1 MLAERGIPQGMAV
14 FAASM
19 IGPMQVAG
27 RLVMMAVERHVSN
40 RGITVA
46 CFLAVSLATVALISA
61 SLVPMML
68 VPFVIL
74 QGSGHGV
81 TSIMKPLVI
90 GDILG
95 RANFGA
101 ISGSQAMIF
110 KLTVAAAPF
119 IGALL
124 WEVGDYDLVLGVML
138 AAALIG
144 LALFLFAARGA
155 RFS

>member
-1 MLAERGIPQGMAV
+1 
-14 FAASM
+14 
-19 IGPMQVAG
+19 
-27 RLVMMAVERHVSN
+27 MMAVEQHVSN

-46 CFLAVSLATVALISA
+46 CFLAIPLATLSLISA
-61 SLVPMML
+61 SLVPVML

-101 ISGSQAMIF
+101 ISGSQAMIL
-110 KLTVAAAPF
+110 KLTVAVAPF
-119 IGALL
+119 VGALL
-124 WEVGDYDLVLGVML
+124 WELGGYDLMLVTLL
-138 AAALIG
+138 AAALVG
-144 LALFLFAARGA
+144 LAAFLLASRARAG
-155 RFS
+155 

>member
-1 MLAERGIPQGMAV
+1 
-14 FAASM
+14 M

-27 RLVMMAVERHVSN
+27 RLAMMAVERHVSN

-46 CFLAVSLATVALISA
+46 CFLSVCLATLCLITA

-101 ISGSQAMIF
+101 ISGSQALIL
-110 KLTVAAAPF
+110 KLTIAVAPF
-119 IGALL
+119 AGALL
-124 WEVGDYDLVLGVML
+124 WQIGSYDLVLVVML
-138 AAALIG
+138 GAALAG
-144 LALFLFAARGA
+144 LAAFLAASRTRPGQT
-155 RFS
+155 

>member
-1 MLAERGIPQGMAV
+1 MLDERGIPQGMAV
-14 FAASM
+14 FAAAM

-27 RLVMMAVERHVSN
+27 RLAMMAVERHISN
-40 RGITVA
+40 RGISIA
-46 CFLAVSLATVALISA
+46 CFAAVALATVSLMSA

-68 VPFVIL
+68 VAFVIL

-101 ISGSQAMIF
+101 VSGSQALIF
-110 KLTVAAAPF
+110 KLSLAVAPRSEEHTSELQSLMRNSYAVF
-119 IGALL
+119 CLKKKKKK
-124 WEVGDYDLVLGVML
+124 Y
-138 AAALIG
+138 
-144 LALFLFAARGA
+144 
-155 RFS
+155 S